1 MNELLFDVR
10 GEFYKGE
17 RIYMVHHSPFYHALR
32 NSVDLVRD
40 FITRMCRALGLFS
53 KLGIVHADLKPDNII
68 IDFDEQTETIRNL
81 KIIDLGSSFL
91 LNPKGYVIES
101 QSEFA
106 QSTPEYL
113 PPEIH
118 SYLAKRYTQQTNISI
133 RDFCE
138 LSFIFDVWSLGSIL
152 LEVLSGFPLWL
163 SLKSRVQSVEGYSK
177 INYGLFGVAGRDNA
191 KILNKQN
198 QLIGPGM
205 KHLLATLRKGYDFTG
220 TCWVENSDFMTLFS

>member
-1 MNELLFDVR
+1 
-10 GEFYKGE
+10 
-17 RIYMVHHSPFYHALR
+17 MVHHSQFYYDIR
-32 NSVDLVRD
+32 NNIDLCKD
-40 FITRMCRALGLFS
+40 FIFRMCCALSLFGR
-53 KLGIVHADLKPDNII
+53 LGIVHADLKPDNII
-68 IDFDEQTETIRNL
+68 IDYDEQSSKIRSL

-91 LNPKGYVIES
+91 LNPQGIVLES

-118 SYLAKRYTQQTNISI
+118 SYMTKRFTQQTNISI
-133 RDFCE
+133 SDFAE

-152 LEVLSGFPLWL
+152 LEILSGFPLWL
-163 SLKSRVQSVEGYSK
+163 SLKSRVQSVEGNSR

-198 QLIGPGM
+198 
-205 KHLLATLRKGYDFTG
+205 
-220 TCWVENSDFMTLFS
+220 